1 MSPALTKMI
10 ELFLY
15 AILPIVAI
23 IIISSFFT
31 GESLFFNLVLLG
43 LLLILLSNDLKKE
56 ELHKY
61 YLISLFLTAIMF
73 ILSNTKPIAALLNL
87 FSKASLTLFVAAF
100 VFIYILAH
108 ISKLAD
114 EQITLLVEKYRK

>member
-1 MSPALTKMI
+1 MPAEIFVYLI
-10 ELFLY
+10 LVILF
-15 AILPIVAI
+15 IIVATGI
-23 IIISSFFT
+23 FT
-31 GESLFFNLVLLG
+31 EESLFLNLSLLG

-73 ILSNTKPIAALLNL
+73 ILSNAKPIAALLNL
-87 FSKASLTLFVAAF
+87 FSKAYLSLIMTAF
-100 VFIYILAH
+100 VFVYILAH

-114 EQITLLVEKYRK
+114 EQITSLVEKYRK

>member
-1 MSPALTKMI
+1 MI

-73 ILSNTKPIAALLNL
+73 ILSDARPIAAILNL
-87 FSKASLTLFVAAF
+87 FSKASLSLFLAAF
-100 VFIYILAH
+100 VFIYIFAH
-108 ISKLAD
+108 VSRLAD
-114 EQITLLVEKYRK
+114 EKITVLAKKYRK